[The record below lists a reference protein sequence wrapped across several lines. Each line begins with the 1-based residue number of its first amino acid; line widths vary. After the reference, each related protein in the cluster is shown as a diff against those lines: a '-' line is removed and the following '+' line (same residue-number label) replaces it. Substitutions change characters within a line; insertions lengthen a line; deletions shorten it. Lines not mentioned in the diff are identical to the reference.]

1 MLSLKSTINT
11 IPQSQNPNFDNLSSY
26 TANQLN
32 DPLYF
37 DISSYL
43 MSDDDQ
49 GFGNKGVGDC
59 SRGSFNPVLPVSPR
73 KK

>member
-11 IPQSQNPNFDNLSSY
+11 IPQSQNPNSDNLSSY
-26 TANQLN
+26 AANQLN

-37 DISSYL
+37 DIASYL
-43 MSDDDQ
+43 MSDDDC
-49 GFGNKGVGDC
+49 GLGNKGVGDC
-59 SRGSFNPVLPVSPR
+59 SHGSFNSVLSPH